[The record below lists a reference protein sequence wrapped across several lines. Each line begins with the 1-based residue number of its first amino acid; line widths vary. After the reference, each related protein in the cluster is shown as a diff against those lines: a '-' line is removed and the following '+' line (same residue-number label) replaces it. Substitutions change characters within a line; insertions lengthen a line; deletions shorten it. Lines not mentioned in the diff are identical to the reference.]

1 MEIYDNPAEIQGD
14 LDRAEIF
21 SVVDDW
27 GLTAIEDY
35 FNESW
40 TFIIDADGM
49 IDDRFEGFA
58 TLDELEVAL
67 LKVLTRS

>member
-1 MEIYDNPAEIQGD
+1 MCSSD
-14 LDRAEIF
+14 L
-21 SVVDDW
+21 

-40 TFIIDADGM
+40 VFILDADGR

-58 TLDELEVAL
+58 TVDELDAAL
-67 LKVLTRS
+67 MKVLAQT